1 MVGHGG
7 RSKVTQK
14 EENWIIIV
22 KNTFNMEKKQE
33 DNELLKEMC
42 TQYNVSF
49 EKMQKLLATIKE
61 YQFKDRRTGVYEA
74 LKEIIKSDL
83 KSVSHEV

>member
-1 MVGHGG
+1 
-7 RSKVTQK
+7 
-14 EENWIIIV
+14 
-22 KNTFNMEKKQE
+22 MEKKQE

-49 EKMQKLLATIKE
+49 EKMEKLLATIKE

-83 KSVSHEV
+83 KSVNHEVQ